1 MHAKPDLRGLEMDD
15 RWFRLGDHCRY
26 PAWAHCVNEMQD
38 SLIHPVIASALPL
51 ALIAVNLVVVA
62 FVITS
67 NVNLLALYLC
77 AIVWLIFAPTWLLIT
92 SKQVLPFWSGLGCW
106 VFTLAGGVGGV
117 IGNIA
122 LFGSITAAC

>member
-1 MHAKPDLRGLEMDD
+1 MEDQSSG
-15 RWFRLGDHCRY
+15 LGDRGRY

-67 NVNLLALYLC
+67 TLTYSRSIYARLL
-77 AIVWLIFAPTWLLIT
+77 
-92 SKQVLPFWSGLGCW
+92 G
-106 VFTLAGGVGGV
+106 
-117 IGNIA
+117 
-122 LFGSITAAC
+122 